1 MDRRKEEQAERGRR
15 SRSKSHE
22 RSRSNSADVA
32 VRDRRA
38 FSDVGLMT
46 GGDRSEAGLL
56 CPPEPPRR
64 RFSAGPVPGCQ
75 IYGPSEGCQIAGALA
90 TSALSIMVTPP
101 TQQQAHLSSS
111 TSVPSGLM
119 NGGHQMVT
127 PPITATRTD
136 TDESDSPPRLRS
148 SQRRQRCDLPRSPQF
163 VGPDI
168 DNDLLQATPI
178 SPDNR
183 HALRNLS
190 RSTPTMNRLESQTSF
205 EVPRSQRKF
214 LRRFKDLDAHE
225 KIIKSFSCALVS
237 DILLQGR
244 LYVTSHHF
252 AFYSNLFGHVTRI
265 LIPCSLVLDIT
276 KERTARIIPNAVAIL
291 SSEGRHVFG
300 SLLSRDSAF
309 ETLVRVWRKEIGHDE
324 ADACGNDKEDGLDD
338 DVPLLPSVGVDVSDS
353 TATEENDSA
362 LDFTASPAATIELT
376 PGGASVR
383 LESVPVR
390 SVAPPAPSPSAGG
403 GLSSLFA
410 WLSGNSTAHRSTLL
424 LLFCNLL
431 LLLIFCSSYAS
442 LSRMEEIQR
451 RIESPYQRVET
462 QESLE
467 EAERTLNLHLQQLA
481 MVRKSLESLS
491 SLTMSGHPGGDST

>member
-1 MDRRKEEQAERGRR
+1 MRRL
-15 SRSKSHE
+15 SRSMANIPAALFPS
-22 RSRSNSADVA
+22 STSLSA
-32 VRDRRA
+32 
-38 FSDVGLMT
+38 ST
-46 GGDRSEAGLL
+46 
-56 CPPEPPRR
+56 
-64 RFSAGPVPGCQ
+64 
-75 IYGPSEGCQIAGALA
+75 
-90 TSALSIMVTPP
+90 TT
-101 TQQQAHLSSS
+101 LSSS
-111 TSVPSGLM
+111 ETEPRRSADTVAAPL
-119 NGGHQMVT
+119 VAEDDEL
-127 PPITATRTD
+127 PIMGD
-136 TDESDSPPRLRS
+136 DP
-148 SQRRQRCDLPRSPQF
+148 
-163 VGPDI
+163 GPDPGAELDEEEANEVDEFSDGVVTRYFEDARYI
-168 DNDLLQATPI
+168 RRK
-178 SPDNR
+178 R

-390 SVAPPAPSPSAGG
+390 SVAPPAPSPSAGI
-403 GLSSLFA
+403 
-410 WLSGNSTAHRSTLL
+410 R
-424 LLFCNLL
+424 
-431 LLLIFCSSYAS
+431 
-442 LSRMEEIQR
+442 
-451 RIESPYQRVET
+451 
-462 QESLE
+462 
-467 EAERTLNLHLQQLA
+467 
-481 MVRKSLESLS
+481 
-491 SLTMSGHPGGDST
+491 

>member
-1 MDRRKEEQAERGRR
+1 MRRL
-15 SRSKSHE
+15 SRSMANIPAALFPS
-22 RSRSNSADVA
+22 STSLSA
-32 VRDRRA
+32 
-38 FSDVGLMT
+38 ST
-46 GGDRSEAGLL
+46 
-56 CPPEPPRR
+56 
-64 RFSAGPVPGCQ
+64 
-75 IYGPSEGCQIAGALA
+75 
-90 TSALSIMVTPP
+90 TT
-101 TQQQAHLSSS
+101 LSSS
-111 TSVPSGLM
+111 ETEPRRSADTGAA
-119 NGGHQMVT
+119 
-127 PPITATRTD
+127 PIVAED
-136 TDESDSPPRLRS
+136 DE
-148 SQRRQRCDLPRSPQF
+148 LPIMGDDP
-163 VGPDI
+163 GPDPGAELDEEEANEVDDFSDGVVTRYFEDARYI
-168 DNDLLQATPI
+168 RRK
-178 SPDNR
+178 R

-390 SVAPPAPSPSAGG
+390 SVAPPAPSPSAVSLSSLLGG

>member
-1 MDRRKEEQAERGRR
+1 
-15 SRSKSHE
+15 
-22 RSRSNSADVA
+22 
-32 VRDRRA
+32 
-38 FSDVGLMT
+38 
-46 GGDRSEAGLL
+46 
-56 CPPEPPRR
+56 
-64 RFSAGPVPGCQ
+64 
-75 IYGPSEGCQIAGALA
+75 
-90 TSALSIMVTPP
+90 
-101 TQQQAHLSSS
+101 
-111 TSVPSGLM
+111 
-119 NGGHQMVT
+119 
-127 PPITATRTD
+127 
-136 TDESDSPPRLRS
+136 
-148 SQRRQRCDLPRSPQF
+148 
-163 VGPDI
+163 
-168 DNDLLQATPI
+168 
-178 SPDNR
+178 
-183 HALRNLS
+183 
-190 RSTPTMNRLESQTSF
+190 MNRLESQTSF

-276 KERTARIIPNAVAIL
+276 KYRNTTPLTRLLFLQILIPCSLVLDITKERTARIIPNAVAIL

-324 ADACGNDKEDGLDD
+324 ADACGNDKEVGETTKDGLDD

-390 SVAPPAPSPSAGG
+390 SVAPPAPSPSAVD
-403 GLSSLFA
+403 
-410 WLSGNSTAHRSTLL
+410 T
-424 LLFCNLL
+424 
-431 LLLIFCSSYAS
+431 
-442 LSRMEEIQR
+442 
-451 RIESPYQRVET
+451 
-462 QESLE
+462 
-467 EAERTLNLHLQQLA
+467 
-481 MVRKSLESLS
+481 
-491 SLTMSGHPGGDST
+491 